1 MAKAPTPGRAKQQ
14 EGQRKSIRITIGD
27 ETRVLHM
34 ADLGP
39 NDDMVARKETTM
51 PVSSF
56 VGEDVFALD
65 SVAILWWMAAR
76 KSGQPKLKFRTV
88 LYDFP
93 SYAQLNELAEEGRFS
108 VDAIED
114 GDEDGEGEVHPLP
127 SAADS

>member
-1 MAKAPTPGRAKQQ
+1 MATAPTPGRAARKDA
-14 EGQRKSIRITIGD
+14 QRQAIKITIGD
-27 ETRVLHM
+27 ETRILYM

-93 SYAQLNELAEEGRFS
+93 SYAELNDLAEDGRFS
-108 VDAIED
+108 VESIDSD
-114 GDEDGEGEVHPLP
+114 DDEEGADHPLP